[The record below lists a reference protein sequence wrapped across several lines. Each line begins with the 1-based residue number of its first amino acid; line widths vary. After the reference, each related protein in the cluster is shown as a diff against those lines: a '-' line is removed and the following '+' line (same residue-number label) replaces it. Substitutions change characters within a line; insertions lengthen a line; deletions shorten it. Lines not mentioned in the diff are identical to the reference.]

1 MTQSIPFS
9 VGDTALTQ
17 SESSTNGVIQ
27 HKRLMELIEAEDAA
41 NGEVGCGRDWG
52 EQLSVYFH
60 TSGINLSDD
69 NFRTLLREHLG
80 HLLMERDFDSITTQV
95 SRFIESNLVRATVQD
110 LEYRRVAREQVV
122 EYISDEELRGFFQ
135 AELGEFCND
144 VILEQIIQFTH
155 DCVHKAVLQPRHTW
169 PKPLWVL
176 TTGEKIYIA
185 QASDLDDAITKVK
198 AQYPQETGT
207 LSVLTVGGVLGPSPV
222 ICLERASFE
231 GLLP

>member
-52 EQLSVYFH
+52 ERFSVDLN
-60 TSGINLSDD
+60 TSGINISDG

-95 SRFIESNLVRATVQD
+95 SRFIESNLVQANVQHQQH
-110 LEYRRVAREQVV
+110 LPVGREQVV
-122 EYISDEELRGFFQ
+122 EYISNEELRGFFQ
-135 AELGEFCND
+135 VTLGEFCND
-144 VILEQIIQFTH
+144 AILEQIIQFTH
-155 DCVHKAVLQPRHTW
+155 DCVYKAVLQPRHTW
-169 PKPLWVL
+169 PKPLWAL
-176 TTGEKIYIA
+176 TTGEKIYVA
-185 QASDLDDAITKVK
+185 QASDLDDAINKVK
-198 AQYPQETGT
+198 AQYPQETRT
-207 LSVLTVGGVLGPSPV
+207 LAVLTVGGMLGPSPV
-222 ICLERASFE
+222 ICLERAN
-231 GLLP
+231 

>member
-9 VGDTALTQ
+9 AGDTALTQ

-27 HKRLMELIEAEDAA
+27 HKRLMELVEAEDAA

-52 EQLSVYFH
+52 EQLSVYLH
-60 TSGINLSDD
+60 TSGINISDE

-95 SRFIESNLVRATVQD
+95 SRFIESKLVQVNFQHQQH
-110 LEYRRVAREQVV
+110 LPVGREQVV

-144 VILEQIIQFTH
+144 AILEQIIQFTH
-155 DCVHKAVLQPRHTW
+155 NCVHKAVLQPRHTW

-207 LSVLTVGGVLGPSPV
+207 LSVLTVGGVLGPEPV
-222 ICLERASFE
+222 ICLERAN
-231 GLLP
+231 